1 LYIIMGRIFIK
12 SFIKFDYHNKAMSN
26 QAKIR
31 LEWIPGACRRQ
42 GEDKN
47 ARPPRKSG
55 TEKEGVNMVV
65 KKNVNRAG
73 RKAFNITK
81 R

>member
-1 LYIIMGRIFIK
+1 MGRIFIK

-31 LEWIPGACRRQ
+31 LEWIPGAYSLQ
-42 GEDKN
+42 GEDKAAGPTLN
-47 ARPPRKSG
+47 AG
-55 TEKEGVNMVV
+55 TEKAGFKRVV
-65 KKNVNRAG
+65 KRNVNRAG